1 AAGYAMTG
9 EITLTGRL
17 LAIGGVKEKV
27 LAAHRNK
34 MQKVLMP
41 ESNRKDT
48 DELPREVKS
57 QIEFAFADT
66 ALDALLLLFPDPF
79 SAR

>member
-1 AAGYAMTG
+1 MTG

-34 MQKVLMP
+34 MVTVLLP
-41 ESNRKDT
+41 EQNRKDIS
-48 DELPREVKS
+48 ELPAEVKS
-57 QIEFAFADT
+57 SLTFQFADS
-66 ALDALLLLFPDPF
+66 ALDALLILFPGSF
-79 SAR
+79 KR